1 MNAIVY
7 ILIAATICFTVM
19 GNLLV
24 KAGMLEVGILP
35 GNMEML
41 PGFFFRAF
49 TNLKVLEGL
58 ALALMA
64 ASTWIGAVSM
74 SDISFAYPFMSL
86 TIVMVLALSGVF
98 FGEAVSLIRW
108 VGVFIVCIGIFV
120 ASRG

>member
-1 MNAIVY
+1 MDTTVY
-7 ILIAATICFTVM
+7 LLIAATICFTVM

-24 KAGMLEVGILP
+24 KAGTSEVGILP
-35 GNMEML
+35 GNMDML

-49 TNLKVLEGL
+49 TNLKVLGGL

-64 ASTWIGAVSM
+64 ASSWIGAVSM

-86 TIVMVLALSGVF
+86 TIVLVLALSGIF
-98 FGEAVSLIRW
+98 LGETVPPVRW
-108 VGVFIVCIGIFV
+108 IGVFIVCIGIFV